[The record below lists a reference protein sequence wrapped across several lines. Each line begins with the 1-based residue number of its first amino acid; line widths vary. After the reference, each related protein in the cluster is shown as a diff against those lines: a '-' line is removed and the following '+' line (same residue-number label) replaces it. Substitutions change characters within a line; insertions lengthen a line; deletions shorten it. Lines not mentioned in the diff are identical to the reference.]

1 MMVEGRSWWTERSGE
16 GVMPVLSASSLSD
29 RASLIGCKE
38 ETMMNKQYLQDLFDI
53 SGKVALITGAT
64 GGFGKAAA
72 KALAAAGARVMLT
85 GRTAAKLEPIA
96 KEIAAEG
103 WQVAFLAGEIIVHD
117 DVKRIVKGTVDAFG
131 GLDILVTAAGVNKPG
146 FIQEQSDDEWQMIM
160 DANVKGT
167 YLFCK
172 EAGKVMIEQGRGGKV
187 ILLGSVRGDLGLSR
201 YTGYCPSKGA
211 VHLLAKTLACEW
223 GPHKINV
230 NCIAPAVF
238 RTELTQWIYDDP
250 VVHKTFLGRIPIGR
264 LGEPEDFI
272 GSVIFLSSKASD
284 WMTGSIMHVDGGYSA
299 G

>member
-1 MMVEGRSWWTERSGE
+1 MGDDLVPPRNIN
-16 GVMPVLSASSLSD
+16 D
-29 RASLIGCKE
+29 RASSMSGTE
-38 ETMMNKQYLQDLFDI
+38 ETIMNRKYLQDLFDVT
-53 SGKVALITGAT
+53 GKVALITGAT
-64 GGFGKAAA
+64 GGFGRAASR
-72 KALAAAGARVMLT
+72 ALAAAGAKVMLT
-85 GRTAAKLEPIA
+85 GRTAAKLEPVA
-96 KEIAAEG
+96 KEIAAKG
-103 WQVAFLAGEIIVHD
+103 GQVAFLDGDPIVHS
-117 DVKRIVKGTVDAFG
+117 DVTRIVKGTVEVFG
-131 GLDILVTAAGVNKPG
+131 GIDILITAAGVNKPG
-146 FIQEQSDDEWQMIM
+146 LIHQQSDDEWQMIM

-172 EAGKVMIEQGRGGKV
+172 EVGKVMMEQGRGGKV
-187 ILLGSVRGDLGLSR
+187 ILLGSVRGDLGLNR

-250 VVHKTFLGRIPIGR
+250 VVHKTFLSRIPIGR

-284 WMTGSIMHVDGGYSA
+284 WMTGSIVNVDGGYMA